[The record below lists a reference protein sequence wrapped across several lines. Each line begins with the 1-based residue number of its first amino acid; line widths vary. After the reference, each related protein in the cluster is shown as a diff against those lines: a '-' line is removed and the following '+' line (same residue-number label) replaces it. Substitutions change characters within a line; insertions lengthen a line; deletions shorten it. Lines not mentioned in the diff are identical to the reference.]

1 MSHPDKKGK
10 PTFDLSSDSEAIVE
24 NESLAP
30 KELAV
35 ERIITKVFS
44 KLHSDVIVTDR
55 LRSLFVSK
63 LSRMGK
69 SIQSVG
75 GRQRSLLLEKWRGT
89 NWSIELTNGEIV
101 PLANKKGKKDSV
113 INFSSKSKILQLR
126 KDLKQTSKRLCDVTN
141 KCEQLKKS
149 NKELLA
155 QSKPLR
161 KRKCVKSWSE
171 YCVKY
176 KRRKIKRF
184 ADAVSGA
191 IKDEDFTYEYV
202 QLRHTDTGETVAFEN
217 KGGIPMISVK
227 EASQED
233 KNCLIRQNLY
243 IKEKY
248 NISNVAYHEISM
260 TNPDVPNAYSLRKAA
275 KQMDLNSTIQDTPG
289 KAIGVQ
295 QSLKVKLTK
304 RLEYLVSCDAT
315 FQQQKV
321 QVKVT
326 GDGTIVSRSMHVLVI
341 AFTLVNVKSKECPNS
356 PRGNHVVALI
366 NTTEDY
372 NNLQEAVRDIEEEI
386 KNTTSITVND
396 LTFEIEYFLGGDWK
410 FLAISAGLKAANS
423 CYPCVWCKC
432 PNTDRHDLSK
442 TWSIFDGAKGA
453 RTIAEIQELSKSAHK
468 KGVET
473 YGCIRQPLFPSIAVD
488 HIVPDILHLFLRIS
502 DVLINL
508 LILELRR
515 QDGLKKKSKSSS
527 TMPQVTV
534 YEQFLNDECKVSFHF
549 YPDKVTKE
557 TKWRDLTG
565 PEKVKLFSKISIPT
579 LFPNV
584 PQAAEVQKLW
594 TDFFSIYQTL
604 RSTEKI
610 PHVSFQTRATNWV
623 KLFKGVYQ
631 SKHITPYIHLFVNHI
646 SEFLSVHGTIA
657 AFSQQGLEKL
667 NDDVTKY
674 YFRSTNHRD
683 KECLK
688 QIILKLNRLEEL
700 EDNCYGRK
708 KLSHVCRIC
717 KQVGHNAKTCKQNAQ

>member
-161 KRKCVKSWSE
+161 KRKRVKSWSE

-248 NISNVAYHEISM
+248 NISNEAYHEISM

-321 QVKVT
+321 EVKVT

-356 PRGNHVVALI
+356 QRGNHVVALI

-453 RTIAEIQELSKSAHK
+453 RTIAEIQKLSKSAHK

-473 YGCIRQPLFPSIAVD
+473 YGCLRQPLFPSIAVD

-549 YPDKVTKE
+549 YSDKVTKE

-565 PEKVKLFSKISIPT
+565 PEKVKLFSKISIQT

-610 PHVSFQTRATNWV
+610 PHVSFQTCATNWV
-623 KLFKGVYQ
+623 KLFKSVYQ

-708 KLSHVCRIC
+708 KLSHVYRIC